1 MIRRPPRS
9 TRTDTL
15 FPYTTLFRSDDPCP
29 EGKEGEI
36 IVCARKPESERYR
49 VPEEVR
55 KAPQPPP
62 EGRSWKE
69 RADIVEEATQ
79 ATRPNSCSTVGAG
92 GQTGCTTAMLKQWRA
107 EQGAKR
113 QEAEGSASPPRSE
126 ERRVRKEWVST
137 CHFRGAPN

>member
-1 MIRRPPRS
+1 MQSCR
-9 TRTDTL
+9 
-15 FPYTTLFRSDDPCP
+15 TTLILLCLSTAVPAIGQQQEQPEKPRQVRSVVIYGDDPCP

-55 KAPQPPP
+55 KVPQPPP

-92 GQTGCTTAMLKQWRA
+92 GQTGCTTEMLKQWKA
-107 EQGAKR
+107 EQRARR
-113 QEAEGSASPPRSE
+113 QEAEA
-126 ERRVRKEWVST
+126 
-137 CHFRGAPN
+137 GAPPP